1 MSAVDEADD
10 IDLSPRGALR
20 FFLAETEGY
29 PAAMLRVFMGLFA
42 LWKGYAAWINLDRY
56 FTEDGILPWRHVQN
70 SEHQI
75 FSILALAPES
85 RSFLLAL
92 VLAHLA
98 FALTL
103 LIGLWPR
110 ISALIVYLCAV
121 ALMHRNPFIDNRGD
135 HLFILVVGL
144 CALMPIG
151 RVWSVHAWLSA
162 RRGQTVP
169 LRTMWGQRLLAL
181 QVSYI
186 YLYAFGV
193 KFRASGWHDGSAIYH
208 TFASP
213 GLVEWPMEIKSKAI
227 LLALSWFTIGTEML
241 FPILVWNRTLRPYC
255 LIAGVLFHAGIEI
268 TMRIPVFST
277 MMMVT
282 YTSYL
287 TDDEIKVFFRKLG
300 LGRWVPDTFPP
311 EDEPADEEPAD
322 EEPADEE
329 PPDDETPSDH
339 QGSARALPAD

>member
-1 MSAVDEADD
+1 MTTMDEAED
-10 IDLSPRGALR
+10 IDLTPRGILR

-29 PAAMLRVFMGLFA
+29 PVAILRILMA
-42 LWKGYAAWINLDRY
+42 LLAIWKGYGALINLDRY

-75 FSILALAPES
+75 FSLLALAPES
-85 RSFLLAL
+85 HSF
-92 VLAHLA
+92 VLAVILLHIA
-98 FALTL
+98 AGITM
-103 LIGLWPR
+103 LIGLLPR
-110 ISALIVYLCAV
+110 SSALAVFLCAV

-151 RVWSVHAWLSA
+151 RVWSVQSWLA
-162 RRGQTVP
+162 KRRGSLQP
-169 LRTMWGQRLLAL
+169 LQTMWSQRLLAL

-213 GLVEWPMEIKSKAI
+213 GLVEWPMEIKSKLV
-227 LLALSWFTIGTEML
+227 LLALSWFTIATEML
-241 FPILVWNRTLRPYC
+241 FPILIWNRALRPYC
-255 LIAGVLFHAGIEI
+255 LVVGILFHAGIEI

-277 MMMVT
+277 VMMIT
-282 YTSYL
+282 YASFL
-287 TDDEIKVFFRKLG
+287 TDEEVKLFFRKIG
-300 LGRWVPDTFPP
+300 LARFAPDTFPAEAEE
-311 EDEPADEEPAD
+311 EDEEAA
-322 EEPADEE
+322 
-329 PPDDETPSDH
+329 
-339 QGSARALPAD
+339 

>member
-1 MSAVDEADD
+1 MSAAEEADD
-10 IDLSPRGALR
+10 IDLTPRGVLR

-29 PAAMLRVFMGLFA
+29 PVAILRILMGLFA
-42 LWKGYAAWINLDRY
+42 IWKGYAAFINLDRY

-85 RSFLLAL
+85 RSFTLA
-92 VLAHLA
+92 VILAHIA
-98 FALTL
+98 AGLTL
-103 LIGLWPR
+103 TVGLFPR
-110 ISALIVYLCAV
+110 ISAFVVYLCGV
-121 ALMHRNPFIDNRGD
+121 GLMHRNPFIDNRGD
-135 HLFILVVGL
+135 HLFVLVVGL

-151 RVWSVHAWLSA
+151 RVWSVHAWLA
-162 RRGQTVP
+162 AKRGIVLP
-169 LRTMWGQRLLAL
+169 LKSMWSQRLLAL

-213 GLVEWPMEIKSKAI
+213 ELVEWPMEIHSKVV
-227 LLALSWFTIGTEML
+227 LLALSWFTIGLEML
-241 FPILVWNRTLRPYC
+241 FPILVWNRVLRPYC
-255 LIAGVLFHAGIEI
+255 IIAGILFHAGIEI

-282 YTSYL
+282 YASFL
-287 TDDEIKVFFRKLG
+287 SDEEVKTFFAKIG
-300 LGRWVPDTFPP
+300 LSSWAPDTAPAAG
-311 EDEPADEEPAD
+311 EDDTAADDTAGEDTTEDDPD
-322 EEPADEE
+322 PR
-329 PPDDETPSDH
+329 PPDT
-339 QGSARALPAD
+339 

>member
-1 MSAVDEADD
+1 MSAAEEADD
-10 IDLSPRGALR
+10 IDLTPRGVLR

-29 PAAMLRVFMGLFA
+29 PVALLRILMGLFA
-42 LWKGYAAWINLDRY
+42 IWKGYAAFINLDRY

-85 RSFLLAL
+85 RSFSLA
-92 VLAHLA
+92 VILAHIA
-98 FALTL
+98 AGVTL
-103 LIGLWPR
+103 LVGLWPR
-110 ISALIVYLCAV
+110 ISALVVYLCAV

-135 HLFILVVGL
+135 HLFVLVVGL

-151 RVWSVHAWLSA
+151 RVWSVHAWLA
-162 RRGQTVP
+162 AKRGIVLP
-169 LRTMWGQRLLAL
+169 LKSMWSQRLLAL

-213 GLVEWPMEIKSKAI
+213 ELVEWPMEIHSKVV
-227 LLALSWFTIGTEML
+227 LLGLSWFTIGLEML
-241 FPILVWNRTLRPYC
+241 FPILVWNRVLRPYC
-255 LIAGVLFHAGIEI
+255 IIAGILFHAGIEI

-282 YTSYL
+282 YASFL
-287 TDDEIKVFFRKLG
+287 SDEEIKTFFAKIG
-300 LGRWVPDTFPP
+300 LSSWAPDTAPAAG
-311 EDEPADEEPAD
+311 EDETAGEDTTEDDPDPR
-322 EEPADEE
+322 
-329 PPDDETPSDH
+329 PPDD
-339 QGSARALPAD
+339 